1 MKKIQP
7 KEDVDNISTEQAVSD
22 FKTKEQQENQAFQ
35 HMLLWLAA
43 AAIVEVVVLLLNRFY
58 LNMRVSELPIALT
71 LHRMLAWFLPVGIVL
86 FAAFLFWGIRVRRKH
101 PNKTGIG
108 QILGAAIFLCVGVC
122 GFLMRR
128 FGEGSGTVLLAIV
141 PGLAVLMM
149 IYYLYHK
156 EFFGCGIVGA
166 LGILGLWIVRNGGS
180 VYRGYLIFTLIVMIA
195 GMALALVLKRG
206 DGALTVGDRRIA
218 LLLPDAAYMTFFVT
232 CILTAVLLLI
242 PLFVGAAA
250 AYYSIWILAAW
261 LFILA
266 VYFTAKLM

>member
-7 KEDVDNISTEQAVSD
+7 KEEVENTSTGEAVSD

-58 LNMRVSELPIALT
+58 LNMRVDELSVALT
-71 LHRMLAWFLPVGIVL
+71 MNHMLAWFLPGGIVL
-86 FAAFLFWGIRVRRKH
+86 FAVFLFWGIQVHRKR
-101 PNKTGIG
+101 PDKTGIG
-108 QILGAAIFLCVGVC
+108 QILAAAMFLCIGIC
-122 GFLMRR
+122 GFLMRE
-128 FGEGSGTVLLAIV
+128 FGRGSGAVLLAII

-180 VYRGYLIFTLIVMIA
+180 VYRSYLIFALIVMLA

-206 DGALTVGDRRIA
+206 DGALTIRGKRVA
-218 LLLPDAAYMTFFVT
+218 LLLPGAAYMTFFVT

-242 PLFVGAAA
+242 PLFLGAAA
-250 AYYSIWILAAW
+250 AYYSIWVLAAW

-266 VYFTAKLM
+266 VYFTARLM